1 MQNEPLSTGY
11 AATGPVVASSGS
23 AVSWGAVLAG
33 AFVGAALSAMLM
45 VGGSGFGLLAVSPW
59 QNEGASGTTLA
70 VGTIVWLLFT
80 QIIAYGVAGYVT
92 GRLRT
97 RWLDTQR
104 DEVYFRDTA
113 HGLLVWAVS
122 VVIGLMVLGATASS
136 VIGGT
141 VQAGA
146 ALGGTGAAA
155 AISASAGS
163 EGDDG
168 ASLDYFAD
176 ALLRPQGEPRQAP
189 SGELRQE
196 ISRLLAHGLLQ
207 GGELTQDDQAYLVQ
221 AVARHTGL
229 DEAAAKQRVDE
240 LSARAR
246 QAVSDAEQSLREA
259 GDTARKATATLSLW
273 AFVSLLLGAFIA
285 SYAATVGGRTRD
297 Q

>member
-1 MQNEPLSTGY
+1 MHNQPVSTGY
-11 AATGPVVASSGS
+11 AATGVVAAPSGS

-70 VGTIVWLLFT
+70 VGTIVWLLIT

-97 RWLDTQR
+97 RWTDTLR

-122 VVIGLMVLGATASS
+122 VVIGVMVLGATASS

-141 VQAGA
+141 VKAGA

-155 AISASAGS
+155 AITATAG
-163 EGDDG
+163 GDGEDG
-168 ASLDYFAD
+168 VSLDYFAD
-176 ALLRPQGEPRQAP
+176 ALLRPQGEPRQAAN
-189 SGELRQE
+189 GELRQE

-207 GGELTQDDQAYLVQ
+207 GGELTQDDQTYLVQ

-229 DEAAAKQRVDE
+229 DEATAKQRVDE

-246 QAVSDAEQSLREA
+246 QAVNDAEQSLREA
-259 GDTARKATATLSLW
+259 GDAARKATATLSLW